1 MRQIFALLILAP
13 LILHE
18 RTAFAVD
25 YLAEIKPLLT
35 EKCSPCHGTLKQ
47 ESGLRVETREL
58 MIQGGDSGSIL
69 DLDAPEN
76 SPLIERVSSRDSD
89 RMPPE
94 GEGAALTADQIAML
108 TKWIQQGAPAPAE
121 TPPVAPKDHWA
132 FQPIKPAP
140 ELVDGGD
147 ANPIDAILNAKHAT
161 LGIAPQ
167 SPATRE
173 IQIRRLYLDLIGLPP
188 SPEQLADQRALRVII
203 DDLLASPQH
212 GERWARHWM
221 DIWRYS
227 DWYGLG
233 QQLRNSQKHL
243 WHWRDWII
251 HSLNDDK
258 GYDQMVREMLAGDEL
273 APENPSVLAAT
284 GYLARNYYLFNR
296 TTWLDSTIEH
306 TSKAFL
312 GLTMNCAKCH
322 DHKYDP
328 ISHVD
333 YYKMRAIFEPHQ
345 VRLDPVPGV
354 TDLES
359 DGLPRAFDDQLDLP
373 THLHRKGDPKDPDKE
388 TVINAGIPSIFAEQQ
403 PKIESV
409 NLPAQAYAPATRP
422 HVLEDQL
429 TKLSNEIKVAEKAVQ
444 DAKAKW
450 IEIQQHSLDEDA
462 SQSDATLPPEPMM
475 LIEEFDQLDQDRW
488 ELVGNHWE
496 FRDGKLL
503 QTVPTRDAHFAKLK
517 QKLPRDFE
525 ANCYY
530 THTGG
535 TTYRSV
541 TFRFDESADGQ
552 NSNFVYT
559 SAHAPGPKVQVAST
573 RNGQSDYPANGR
585 KSYAIEEGKPYH
597 LRFAVKDTL
606 INVWL
611 DGELVIAYQFPK
623 RLDGTFSLSGFDS
636 TVSFDRLTIQNPSK
650 DIQWVKPENFK
661 EATPAP
667 EKALQIAEAKL
678 YQLRSKRDSIEA
690 TINADKLLTALG
702 TSPRKPHQETD
713 KASDDGTEKT
723 VAARLHAAKKQ
734 LQLRIA
740 EAKLKQLESGKDE
753 TDSIK
758 KEEEKLRALDQ
769 ANPNQVT
776 YTSFRASRKAL
787 ESPADKETD
796 YSPIYPSV
804 SSGRR
809 SALANWITSPN
820 NPLTARVA
828 VNHVWMR
835 HFGQPLVESV
845 FDFGLRAKSPEHL
858 ELLDTLAFNLM
869 QSGWSLKQLHR
880 TIVTSEAYLRSSSS
894 LSADPKTQTQDPQN
908 QMYWRMNAKRMESQL
923 LRDSLL
929 SLSGQLDLTV
939 GGPSLDHNHQ
949 PPRRGLYL
957 RHSPDVKDQ
966 FLETFDNANVL
977 ACYRRSESIVPQ
989 QALALVNS
997 KISLEAAQKLNQILH
1012 EKYLNLSDKSF
1023 VKMLFEY
1030 LLAREATDQEIDAC
1044 TNFLNQLSTKQATDG
1059 EQIHRASTAIR
1070 ERLVHAMLNHH
1081 EFITIR

>member
-1 MRQIFALLILAP
+1 
-13 LILHE
+13 
-18 RTAFAVD
+18 
-25 YLAEIKPLLT
+25 
-35 EKCSPCHGTLKQ
+35 
-47 ESGLRVETREL
+47 
-58 MIQGGDSGSIL
+58 
-69 DLDAPEN
+69 
-76 SPLIERVSSRDSD
+76 
-89 RMPPE
+89 
-94 GEGAALTADQIAML
+94 
-108 TKWIQQGAPAPAE
+108 
-121 TPPVAPKDHWA
+121 
-132 FQPIKPAP
+132 
-140 ELVDGGD
+140 
-147 ANPIDAILNAKHAT
+147 
-161 LGIAPQ
+161 
-167 SPATRE
+167 
-173 IQIRRLYLDLIGLPP
+173 
-188 SPEQLADQRALRVII
+188 
-203 DDLLASPQH
+203 
-212 GERWARHWM
+212 
-221 DIWRYS
+221 
-227 DWYGLG
+227 
-233 QQLRNSQKHL
+233 
-243 WHWRDWII
+243 
-251 HSLNDDK
+251 
-258 GYDQMVREMLAGDEL
+258 
-273 APENPSVLAAT
+273 
-284 GYLARNYYLFNR
+284 
-296 TTWLDSTIEH
+296 
-306 TSKAFL
+306 
-312 GLTMNCAKCH
+312 
-322 DHKYDP
+322 
-328 ISHVD
+328 
-333 YYKMRAIFEPHQ
+333 
-345 VRLDPVPGV
+345 
-354 TDLES
+354 
-359 DGLPRAFDDQLDLP
+359 
-373 THLHRKGDPKDPDKE
+373 
-388 TVINAGIPSIFAEQQ
+388 
-403 PKIESV
+403 
-409 NLPAQAYAPATRP
+409 
-422 HVLEDQL
+422 
-429 TKLSNEIKVAEKAVQ
+429 
-444 DAKAKW
+444 
-450 IEIQQHSLDEDA
+450 
-462 SQSDATLPPEPMM
+462 
-475 LIEEFDQLDQDRW
+475 
-488 ELVGNHWE
+488 
-496 FRDGKLL
+496 
-503 QTVPTRDAHFAKLK
+503 
-517 QKLPRDFE
+517 
-525 ANCYY
+525 
-530 THTGG
+530 
-535 TTYRSV
+535 
-541 TFRFDESADGQ
+541 
-552 NSNFVYT
+552 
-559 SAHAPGPKVQVAST
+559 
-573 RNGQSDYPANGR
+573 
-585 KSYAIEEGKPYH
+585 
-597 LRFAVKDTL
+597 
-606 INVWL
+606 
-611 DGELVIAYQFPK
+611 
-623 RLDGTFSLSGFDS
+623 
-636 TVSFDRLTIQNPSK
+636 
-650 DIQWVKPENFK
+650 
-661 EATPAP
+661 
-667 EKALQIAEAKL
+667 
-678 YQLRSKRDSIEA
+678 
-690 TINADKLLTALG
+690 LLTALG
-702 TSPRKPHQETD
+702 TSPQKPHQETD
-713 KASDDGTEKT
+713 KASDDGTAKT

-880 TIVTSEAYLRSSSS
+880 TIVTSEAYLRSSSN

-1012 EKYLNLSDKSF
+1012 EKHLNLSDKSF